1 MIRNEHRAFF
11 TRLPL
16 GRVGFRWGSKQ
27 IASRSGAGAARKRQY
42 QGTGAFDAAVVF
54 SPQARRSK
62 ESAIS
67 SPSRRTASPFCGGRS
82 LKWIRV
88 LQSK

>member
-16 GRVGFRWGSKQ
+16 GRVGFRWGSKE

-67 SPSRRTASPFCGGRS
+67 SPIAENGIAFLRRPFT
-82 LKWIRV
+82 
-88 LQSK
+88 